1 MCATEV
7 AALNILLLSTHG
19 QEKTSAQ
26 RACNARPCYEVT
38 FVNPAN
44 LPKVQIYNCAKYQR
58 HVKGAE
64 RKQSRGL
71 AILLYV
77 DWLPQANGF
86 AASSIIYRRGSLS
99 QKTVL
104 VPT

>member
-1 MCATEV
+1 MKHIFIFISVQITIKQKPYWIIKNGIKE
-7 AALNILLLSTHG
+7 IYH
-19 QEKTSAQ
+19 
-26 RACNARPCYEVT
+26 CYEVT
-38 FVNPAN
+38 FVNPAKQ
-44 LPKVQIYNCAKYQR
+44 PKVQIYNCAKYQR
-58 HVKGAE
+58 YVKGAE

-86 AASSIIYRRGSLS
+86 AASSIIYRRGSLL
-99 QKTVL
+99 QKNCL

>member
-1 MCATEV
+1 M
-7 AALNILLLSTHG
+7 
-19 QEKTSAQ
+19 
-26 RACNARPCYEVT
+26 
-38 FVNPAN
+38 
-44 LPKVQIYNCAKYQR
+44 
-58 HVKGAE
+58 KGAE

-86 AASSIIYRRGSLS
+86 AASSIIYRRGSLL
-99 QKTVL
+99 QKNCL